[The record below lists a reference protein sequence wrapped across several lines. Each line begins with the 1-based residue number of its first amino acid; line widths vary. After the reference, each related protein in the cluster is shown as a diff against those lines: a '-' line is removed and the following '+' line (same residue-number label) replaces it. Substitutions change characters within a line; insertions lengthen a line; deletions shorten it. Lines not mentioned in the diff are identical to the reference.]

1 MRVLVAT
8 GRCAERIVKESVGQ
22 AADVLILDIDV
33 AALMTPP
40 LLKKAYVEHIKK
52 LAREYDMILIPGSS
66 NAAGFRS
73 LAEELNTNIVRG
85 PKQAYDLS
93 LVLDSLDDSQLSLNE
108 PADRIILEKRKNDAL
123 QLLIKLEKSATYD
136 FKIRDKK
143 IGGNSRMK
151 VLAEIIDA
159 PFVDS
164 KHIAER
170 HIRNGADII
179 DVGIPA
185 GTTEKE
191 VRQTFAKVNEV
202 TSKYNVA
209 TSVDSLDPA
218 LICAGI
224 DAGAELVL
232 SFTAEN
238 ASEIGP
244 LIAEKDIATVVLPHN
259 GDVCSSVALARSYQI
274 RKILADPVLYPIG
287 VGAADSLAE
296 YRRVRSLSGV
306 PLFLGVGNIV
316 ELMEADSV
324 GANALLAG
332 LAMELGVSMLFTP
345 EHSDKAR
352 GSVGELKT
360 AAQMMQLA
368 QFKKGSPKDLGI
380 DLLQLKERKRRPEY
394 EITSRNVFDAKDFG
408 PEFFSPDPSGNFV
421 IGIKEGI
428 IYARH
433 DSGTTIQGDSAER
446 ILTAILELNL
456 VSTAA
461 HAGYLGRELKQ
472 AEIALKLGRSYAQD
486 DSF

>member
-1 MRVLVAT
+1 VLV
-8 GRCAERIVKESVGQ
+8 
-22 AADVLILDIDV
+22 LDIDV

-40 LLKKAYVEHIKK
+40 LLKKAYVEHVRQ
-52 LAREYDMILIPGSS
+52 LAHEYDVILIPGSS
-66 NAAGFRS
+66 NTTGFRS
-73 LAEELNTNIVRG
+73 LADDLNISIVLG
-85 PKQAYDLS
+85 PKQAYDLG
-93 LVLDSLDDSQLSLNE
+93 LVLNSLDDSPLSLNE
-108 PADRIILEKRKNDAL
+108 PADRIILERRKNDAL
-123 QLLIKLEKSATYD
+123 RLLIELERAATYD

-164 KHIAER
+164 KRIAEQ

-179 DVGIPA
+179 DIGIPI
-185 GTTEKE
+185 GTTERE
-191 VRQTFAKVNEV
+191 VRRTFAKVNKV
-202 TSKYNVA
+202 TGQHNIA

-244 LIAEKDIATVVLPHN
+244 LIAEKGIATVVLPHN
-259 GDVCSSVALARSYQI
+259 GDVYSSVALARSYQI
-274 RKILADPVLYPIG
+274 RKIIADPVLYPIG
-287 VGAADSLAE
+287 IGATDSLVE
-296 YRRVRSLSGV
+296 YRRVRSLSHL

-332 LAMELGVSMLFTP
+332 LAMELGVSILFTP

-352 GSVGELKT
+352 GSVQELKT

-368 QFKKGSPKDLGI
+368 QFKGGSPKDLGI
-380 DLLQLKERKRRPEY
+380 DLLKLKERRRRPEY
-394 EITSRNVFDAKDFG
+394 VVSSRNVFNANDFDS
-408 PEFFSPDPSGNFV
+408 EIFTPDPLGNFV
-421 IGIKEGI
+421 IGIKDGM

-433 DSGTTIQGDSAER
+433 DAGTTIQGDSAEK
-446 ILTAILELNL
+446 ILTAIFELGL
-456 VSTAA
+456 VSTTS

-486 DSF
+486 DTF

>member
-1 MRVLVAT
+1 VLV
-8 GRCAERIVKESVGQ
+8 
-22 AADVLILDIDV
+22 LDIDV
-33 AALMTPP
+33 AALVTPP
-40 LLKKAYVEHIKK
+40 LLKKAYFEHLRR

-66 NAAGFRS
+66 NTTGFSS
-73 LAEELNTNIVRG
+73 LADELNINIVLG

-93 LVLDSLDDSQLSLNE
+93 LVLNSLDDSPLSLNE

-123 QLLIKLEKSATYD
+123 RLLIELERSATYN

-164 KHIAER
+164 KRIAEQ

-179 DVGIPA
+179 DIGIPI
-185 GTTEKE
+185 GTTERE
-191 VRQTFAKVNEV
+191 VRRTFAKVNKV
-202 TSKYNVA
+202 TGRHNIA

-238 ASEIGP
+238 ACEVGP

-259 GDVCSSVALARSYQI
+259 GDVCSSIALARSYQI
-274 RKILADPVLYPIG
+274 RKIIADPVLYPIG
-287 VGAADSLAE
+287 IGATDSLGE
-296 YRRVRSLSGV
+296 YRRVRSLSHL

-332 LAMELGVSMLFTP
+332 LAMELGVSILFTP

-352 GSVGELKT
+352 GSVRELKT

-368 QFKKGSPKDLGI
+368 QFKGGSPKDLGI
-380 DLLQLKERKRRPEY
+380 DLLKLKERRRRPEY
-394 EITSRNVFDAKDFG
+394 VVTSRNVFNADDFDR
-408 PEFFSPDPSGNFV
+408 EIFTPDPLGNFV
-421 IGIKEGI
+421 IGIKDGM

-433 DSGTTIQGDSAER
+433 DSGTTIQGDSAET
-446 ILTAILELNL
+446 IIDAIFKLELI
-456 VSTAA
+456 STTS

-472 AEIALKLGRSYAQD
+472 AEIALKLDRSYAQD
-486 DSF
+486 DTF